1 LRDGELV
8 DTGSGTVREV
18 GHALTKPVIGYE
30 LVALGDE
37 PMAPLGG

>member
-1 LRDGELV
+1 VREGELV

-30 LVALGDE
+30 FVALGDE
-37 PMAPLGG
+37 SIAPLGG